1 MSLQAGKRMF
11 MREIEVKGPRGGS
24 IRRSGVGRG
33 RWKKNAFRPGSEIG
47 RAKSRRYVLAN
58 TTRVMSWPI
67 QRPGMAPLIGNQHTP
82 TT

>member
-58 TTRVMSWPI
+58 TTPWHGSADWESAYPYHI
-67 QRPGMAPLIGNQHTP
+67 SP
-82 TT
+82 